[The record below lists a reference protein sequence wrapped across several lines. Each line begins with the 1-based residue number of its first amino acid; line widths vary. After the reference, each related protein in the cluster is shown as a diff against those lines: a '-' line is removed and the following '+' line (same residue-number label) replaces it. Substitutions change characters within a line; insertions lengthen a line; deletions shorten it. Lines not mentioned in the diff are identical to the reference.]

1 MWSFAIVAVYALQAS
16 VSQGLPRTRKNARKQ
31 GDSDSLPEY
40 DIPDQI
46 LYNYIELRQSPA
58 DLVASGFDETT
69 VKRVLRMV
77 NMNEWN
83 EEKVRTIGGKLK
95 GMEDAIIT
103 ITQMDQPG
111 SLIYEGSIISARKNS
126 AFKITTSNGQVFF
139 EKTEK
144 DKIIVTD

>member
-1 MWSFAIVAVYALQAS
+1 
-16 VSQGLPRTRKNARKQ
+16 
-31 GDSDSLPEY
+31 
-40 DIPDQI
+40 
-46 LYNYIELRQSPA
+46 
-58 DLVASGFDETT
+58 
-69 VKRVLRMV
+69 
-77 NMNEWN
+77 
-83 EEKVRTIGGKLK
+83 
-95 GMEDAIIT
+95 MEDAIIT

>member
-1 MWSFAIVAVYALQAS
+1 
-16 VSQGLPRTRKNARKQ
+16 
-31 GDSDSLPEY
+31 
-40 DIPDQI
+40 
-46 LYNYIELRQSPA
+46 
-58 DLVASGFDETT
+58 
-69 VKRVLRMV
+69 
-77 NMNEWN
+77 MNEWN

-111 SLIYEGSIISARKNS
+111 SLIYEGSIISGRKNT
-126 AFKITTSNGQVFF
+126 AFKITASNGQVFF

>member
-1 MWSFAIVAVYALQAS
+1 M
-16 VSQGLPRTRKNARKQ
+16 KK
-31 GDSDSLPEY
+31 
-40 DIPDQI
+40 QI
-46 LYNYIELRQSPA
+46 LLFIACFTGAMAFAQNAAKELFSNNSSRIAVNERAVNNLFS
-58 DLVASGFDETT
+58 TT
-69 VKRVLRMV
+69 KGQTANLFLEGIGQLEILV

>member
-1 MWSFAIVAVYALQAS
+1 M
-16 VSQGLPRTRKNARKQ
+16 KK
-31 GDSDSLPEY
+31 
-40 DIPDQI
+40 QI
-46 LYNYIELRQSPA
+46 LLFIACFTGAMAFAKELFSNNSSRIAVNERAVNNLFS
-58 DLVASGFDETT
+58 TT
-69 VKRVLRMV
+69 KGQTANLFLEGIGQLEILV

>member
-1 MWSFAIVAVYALQAS
+1 M
-16 VSQGLPRTRKNARKQ
+16 KK
-31 GDSDSLPEY
+31 
-40 DIPDQI
+40 QI
-46 LYNYIELRQSPA
+46 LLFIACFTGAMAFAQNAAKELFNNNSSRIA
-58 DLVASGFDETT
+58 VNDLFSTT
-69 VKRVLRMV
+69 KGQTANLFLEGIGQLEILV